1 MPKKFICNM
10 SKDELYRLYIT
21 EKRTLLEMCEIV
33 GIKSPITM
41 SKILKGKG
49 ISTNN
54 NERISSNTK
63 NGMSDNEFKQFLI
76 KEYETKGIKTI
87 AKELNV
93 TPAAIRK
100 YFKKYNIEFINR
112 RTEFT
117 AGENNPN
124 WKGGRHI
131 HNGYIEIYAP
141 THPHKNKRNCVY
153 EHQLVMEKHIGRYLE
168 KGEVVHHIDF
178 DKTNN
183 DISNLMLM
191 TNSEHIKYHSKLR
204 WKEKKGCDLRI

>member
-21 EKRTLLEMCEIV
+21 EKRTLSEMCEIV

-41 SKILKGKG
+41 SKILKEKG

-112 RTEFT
+112 RIEFIT
-117 AGENNPN
+117 GENNPN
-124 WKGGRHI
+124 WRGGKHI

-141 THPHKNKRNCVY
+141 THPYKNKRNCVY

-183 DISNLMLM
+183 DISNLKLM
-191 TNSEHIKYHSKLR
+191 TNSEHVKYHSKLR
-204 WKEKKGCDLRI
+204 WKKKKGCDLRI